1 MDKGKSKI
9 KLKNKIVNK
18 TNEKNKKKIFILI
31 LILSFVI
38 NFSFIIINFTA
49 NKSKNKKIGKNSS
62 NQEIVDYILN
72 ISSYE
77 ALLNVE
83 VKSNKNSNKYLLKQK
98 YINDDAN
105 NIISE
110 QEVIEPSNICGI
122 KIVKN
127 NNELKITNTK
137 LNLNTV
143 LENYNY
149 IGDNVLDLNCF
160 VEDYKICSESNY
172 EEKDNQIIMKTVTNN
187 ENKYTKNKILYV
199 DKNTGNP
206 TKMEIT
212 DINQNTTINILYKE
226 VKIDELKEKNNLA
239 FDLYNM
245 KTQV

>member
-1 MDKGKSKI
+1 M
-9 KLKNKIVNK
+9 NKDN
-18 TNEKNKKKIFILI
+18 NKKIFVLI
-31 LILSFVI
+31 FALIIITIFSFVI
-38 NFSFIIINFTA
+38 VNFTI

-62 NQEIVDYILN
+62 NQEIVDYVLS
-72 ISSYE
+72 ISYYE
-77 ALLNVE
+77 AVINVE
-83 VKSNKNSNKYLLKQK
+83 INSNKNSNKYILKQK
-98 YINDDAN
+98 YINNNAN
-105 NIISE
+105 NFISE
-110 QEVIEPSNICGI
+110 QEVIEPSNVSGI
-122 KIVKN
+122 KIIKN
-127 NNELKITNTK
+127 NNELKITNTN

-160 VEDYKICSESNY
+160 IEDYKICPESNY

-187 ENKYTKNKILYV
+187 ENKYTKNKTLYV

-226 VKIDELKEKNNLA
+226 VKIDELNIKNNLA

-245 KTQV
+245 KKQV